1 MLFGAALPFLTT
13 EGENDNT
20 GLLYPNPGLMIW
32 TLITFALVFFILRKF
47 AFGRIAGLL
56 EDRRRIVQENLEA
69 AEHARDEA
77 RRLLEEY
84 KAQLAGSRQEAAG
97 ILDRARRT
105 AEEDRRRMSEEL
117 AAERERGI
125 AQAQQAIQA
134 ETRQSLDRIKSEV
147 ADLTL
152 TATEKVLGRTLDDAE
167 QRRLIDEALADVDFS
182 RLESQAGPRR

>member
-1 MLFGAALPFLTT
+1 MPFGAPLPFLT
-13 EGENDNT
+13 EGESDPR
-20 GLLYPNPGLMIW
+20 GLIEVNPGLMVW
-32 TLITFALVFFILRKF
+32 TLLTFFIVFFILRKF

-84 KAQLAGSRQEAAG
+84 KTQL
-97 ILDRARRT
+97 
-105 AEEDRRRMSEEL
+105 
-117 AAERERGI
+117 AERERGI

-134 ETRQSLDRIKSEV
+134 ETRQSLDRIKAEV

-152 TATEKVLGRTLDDAE
+152 MATEKVLGRTLDDAE
-167 QRRLIDEALADVDFS
+167 QRRLIDEALAGVDFS
-182 RLESQAGPRR
+182 RLESQAGPRS

>member
-1 MLFGAALPFLTT
+1 MPFGAPLPFLT
-13 EGENDNT
+13 EGESDPR
-20 GLLYPNPGLMIW
+20 GLIEVNPGLMIW
-32 TLITFALVFFILRKF
+32 TLLTFFIVFFILRKF

-56 EDRRRIVQENLEA
+56 E
-69 AEHARDEA
+69 
-77 RRLLEEY
+77 EY
-84 KAQLAGSRQEAAG
+84 KVQLAGSRQEAAG

-125 AQAQQAIQA
+125 VQAQQAIQA
-134 ETRQSLDRIKSEV
+134 ETRQSLDRIKTEV

-152 TATEKVLGRTLDDAE
+152 TATEKVLGRALDDAE
-167 QRRLIDEALADVDFS
+167 QRRLIDDALADVDFS